1 MRFVTFRGTV
11 AALACCGAMAVIAAP
26 AGAAGSAT
34 ANCRGSATFCE
45 ATFSLAGGASNK
57 RLTVRLTDTN
67 LKLLAVNAT
76 PAFVHGAYRLF
87 GGRFTTGGSVY
98 TVGLDAVQGIPA
110 GAKLIMTFGHPSKG
124 LKCTSNPNG
133 VSFISIVQT
142 GSVRPGSYSCSE
154 AKAVGAAWLARF
166 KAHQSVQSFTATGIA
181 FRCKLVPTLPQNIQ
195 CDGGGLRIKFS
206 GPTG

>member
-1 MRFVTFRGTV
+1 MGSVRLRGTV
-11 AALACCGAMAVIAAP
+11 AALACCGVMAVVAAP
-26 AGAAGSAT
+26 AGAAGSST
-34 ANCRGSATFCE
+34 ASCRGSATFCE

-57 RLTVRLTDTN
+57 RLTVQLTDTN

-110 GAKLIMTFGHPSKG
+110 GAKLIMTFGHP
-124 LKCTSNPNG
+124 LKALRCTNNPNG
-133 VSFISIVQT
+133 VSFISILQT
-142 GSVRPGSYSCSE
+142 GSTRPGAFSCSE
-154 AKAVGAAWLARF
+154 AKAVGAAWLGRF

-195 CDGGGLRIKFS
+195 CDGGGLRVKFS